1 MHFRSIRT
9 ALTLVISI
17 AILILQAL
25 LIGYVTKS
33 NYETI
38 TGMQRKE
45 MDNLLR
51 PLSREVEAFA
61 SEQTSRIKTLAG
73 NQAVRAFL
81 SSGRDEARVEDLL
94 SFISLSSDEIN
105 TVYLLDSSGKQV
117 KVAAAGAFGKP
128 ADISGRE
135 YVQAVLAG
143 RNGSSSVPTKSV
155 ATGKMI
161 ISFTTPVYDDR
172 GKLVGGV
179 GISCLVDQMI
189 SRTIDATK
197 VGNSG
202 YPFIL
207 SSKGVMVAHPDRG
220 KVLKDFSDR
229 DFVRACLTRPD
240 GGSRSYA
247 WEGVNK
253 IESWMPIPKL
263 GWILV
268 LTVSEDEF
276 TAHAVRQRNYLIAA
290 GAVAALILA
299 AICLFCLE
307 RMAVKPLQA
316 LERYASAV
324 AGGDFDAS
332 LRLTQQNEIG
342 KLAAAFRTMVTAL
355 KDKITEAT
363 AKERQA
369 QDSAALAQEAT
380 AKAEQALLQA
390 NSARAQGMLD
400 ATEVLHGVVETISE
414 AVRELS
420 DQVAASSD
428 DARRQTDRMGETATA
443 MEQMNTAVADVAQ
456 NATQTAATAD
466 TAKQKAIEGARRVT
480 EVVAGIGEVQEQ
492 ALGLKG
498 DMGNLGRQAEGIGQ
512 VMAVISDIADQTN
525 LLALNAAIE
534 AARAGDAGRGFA
546 VVADEVRKLAEKT
559 MNATKEVG
567 EAIEDIQ
574 HGARKNVD
582 NVNRAVGAIDA
593 ATSRAGQSGEALKE
607 IVDLVDLTTDQVRTI
622 ATASEEQSSASGE
635 INRSVSEVSA
645 LSEKTA
651 SGMDYCATVVSKVAE
666 QVQVIRDLIGQ
677 MRGESRHEDQA
688 LPDAGGQE
696 PRLRLVSAASRRRP
710 PALM

>member
-1 MHFRSIRT
+1 
-9 ALTLVISI
+9 
-17 AILILQAL
+17 
-25 LIGYVTKS
+25 
-33 NYETI
+33 
-38 TGMQRKE
+38 
-45 MDNLLR
+45 
-51 PLSREVEAFA
+51 
-61 SEQTSRIKTLAG
+61 
-73 NQAVRAFL
+73 
-81 SSGRDEARVEDLL
+81 
-94 SFISLSSDEIN
+94 
-105 TVYLLDSSGKQV
+105 
-117 KVAAAGAFGKP
+117 
-128 ADISGRE
+128 
-135 YVQAVLAG
+135 
-143 RNGSSSVPTKSV
+143 
-155 ATGKMI
+155 
-161 ISFTTPVYDDR
+161 
-172 GKLVGGV
+172 
-179 GISCLVDQMI
+179 
-189 SRTIDATK
+189 
-197 VGNSG
+197 
-202 YPFIL
+202 
-207 SSKGVMVAHPDRG
+207 
-220 KVLKDFSDR
+220 
-229 DFVRACLTRPD
+229 
-240 GGSRSYA
+240 
-247 WEGVNK
+247 
-253 IESWMPIPKL
+253 
-263 GWILV
+263 
-268 LTVSEDEF
+268 
-276 TAHAVRQRNYLIAA
+276 
-290 GAVAALILA
+290 
-299 AICLFCLE
+299 
-307 RMAVKPLQA
+307 MAVKPLQA